1 MKGKIKTKTAFIVVS
16 GFSIAGAGEM
26 CYNAFLKSKNKIT
39 SGVKILGICSLHA
52 YALKAL
58 YFDTMGK
65 EDKGDE

>member
-1 MKGKIKTKTAFIVVS
+1 MKGKIKTKAAFMVVS

-26 CYNAFLKSKNKIT
+26 CYNAFLKSRNKIT

-58 YFDTMGK
+58 YFGTMK
-65 EDKGDE
+65 EEDGDEN